1 MSTDS
6 TSAPSNSRHSVLRVV
21 PPSVVISLTGVS
33 RSGSSADNRSLAA
46 AGRSVIASTSV
57 VNRSK

>member
-6 TSAPSNSRHSVLRVV
+6 TSAPSNSRHNVFRVV
-21 PPSVVISLTGVS
+21 PPSVVSSLTEVS
-33 RSGSSADNRSLAA
+33 RSGSNVASRSLAA

-57 VNRSK
+57 VSRSK